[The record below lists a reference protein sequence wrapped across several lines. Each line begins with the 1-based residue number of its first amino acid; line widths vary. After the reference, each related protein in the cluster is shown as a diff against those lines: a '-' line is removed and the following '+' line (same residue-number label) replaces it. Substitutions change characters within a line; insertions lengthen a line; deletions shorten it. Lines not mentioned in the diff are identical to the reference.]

1 MRLFKILS
9 LVIAAWCSTTAQAAE
24 IRLGYPAHGGNGCPQ
39 GTASAVLSPD
49 QTSLSILFDQYQVEA
64 LGRNMMA
71 QKSCNIAIPVSIPQ
85 GYSVSV
91 FQVDYRGYASIPYGG
106 AGQFN
111 VNYFFAD
118 DPRGV
123 RTTKNLSAGSREYL
137 LTDRLGVEALVWSA
151 CGAQTNL
158 RMNTRMIVRSNSRGD
173 QALATVDSADINAG
187 IVYHLQW
194 RQCR

>member
-1 MRLFKILS
+1 
-9 LVIAAWCSTTAQAAE
+9 
-24 IRLGYPAHGGNGCPQ
+24 
-39 GTASAVLSPD
+39 
-49 QTSLSILFDQYQVEA
+49 
-64 LGRNMMA
+64 
-71 QKSCNIAIPVSIPQ
+71 
-85 GYSVSV
+85 
-91 FQVDYRGYASIPYGG
+91 
-106 AGQFN
+106 

-123 RTTKNLSAGSREYL
+123 RTTKMLRSGASQEYL

-158 RMNTRMIVRSNSRGD
+158 RVNTRMIVRSNSRGD

-187 IVYHLQW
+187 IIYHLQW